1 MKKILALTLALIV
14 TAALFVGCGDGDS
27 SSKAESKADA
37 SSSAA
42 VESTAESTP
51 DSAAESA
58 ADSTAPESTDDSS
71 MSIDEKQKA
80 MVAPAD
86 APFTPDHDNIT
97 DNMLRR
103 SEHSFGD
110 PERLIAKLKEAK
122 SGEVKKLTQIVF
134 LGDSITAGSGA
145 TNSKYQFVKQYENW
159 FKENVSVLCKVT
171 NAGIGAT
178 DSYLGVHRVDKDVLS
193 LEPDIIF
200 IEFINDRDDE
210 FYQTTMDS
218 LIRKCLAAPSNPAVV
233 LVEMSLKG
241 GGNCQTAHS
250 AAAETYKVPVLSY
263 HDAIT
268 PEIEAGNFTF
278 DDLSK
283 DGTHPNSIGHTWV
296 AKIIENFCEQV
307 LKADRMPEIK
317 PFDTSIESPTGDK
330 YAGGKV
336 SDSTTGDITVADQG
350 NWLDGTTPWNFQNG
364 WSVGEPGTITFEMEF
379 KNLGMVYYKDVSGK
393 AGIANVAV
401 DGKDVMQVD
410 GDFTGGWGSYAA
422 NVECYSSDETAKH
435 TVTVTIPEG
444 DKTQFEIL
452 AWLIS

>member
-1 MKKILALTLALIV
+1 MKRFLAVTLALIV
-14 TAALFVGCGDGDS
+14 TAALLAGCGGSDS
-27 SSKAESKADA
+27 SSKTESKADA
-37 SSSAA
+37 SAA
-42 VESTAESTP
+42 ESKAEESKAEESKAAESTP
-51 DSAAESA
+51 AESTSDESA
-58 ADSTAPESTDDSS
+58 APAADDKTAPAAS
-71 MSIDEKQKA
+71 
-80 MVAPAD
+80 
-86 APFTPDHDNIT
+86 PFTPDFDNIT
-97 DNMLRR
+97 ENMLTR
-103 SEHSFGD
+103 SVHSAGNAD
-110 PERLIAKLKEAK
+110 RLIAKLKAAK
-122 SGEVKKLTQIVF
+122 AGTEKKLTQIAF

-145 TNSKYQFVKQYENW
+145 TNSKYQYVKLFDNW
-159 FKENVSVLCKVT
+159 FKENVSVLYKVT

-193 LEPDIIF
+193 LNPDIIF

-210 FYQTTMDS
+210 FYQATMDS
-218 LIRKCLAAPSNPAVV
+218 LIRKCLAAPTNPAVV

-250 AAAETYKVPVLSY
+250 KAAETYGVPVLSY

-268 PEIEAGNFTF
+268 PEIDAGNFKF

-283 DGTHPNSIGHTWV
+283 DGTHPNNIGHTWV
-296 AKIIENFCEQV
+296 AKIIENFCQQCMDSD
-307 LKADRMPEIK
+307 KTPEIT
-317 PFDTSIESPTGDK
+317 PFDASVASPTGDK

-336 SDSTTGDITVADQG
+336 SDLSTEDITVKDQG
-350 NWLDGTTPWNFQNG
+350 NWVEASTPWNFQNG

-393 AGIANVAV
+393 AGKAKVAV
-401 DGKDVMQVD
+401 DGADVMEVD

-422 NVECYSSDETAKH
+422 NVECYSSDEVKKH

-444 DKTQFEIL
+444 DKTEFEIL